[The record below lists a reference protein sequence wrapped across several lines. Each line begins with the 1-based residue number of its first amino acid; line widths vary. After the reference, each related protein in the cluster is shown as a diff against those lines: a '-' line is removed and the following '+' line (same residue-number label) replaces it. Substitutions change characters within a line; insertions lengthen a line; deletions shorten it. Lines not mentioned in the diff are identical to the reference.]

1 MPSAALVA
9 SHPVLIVARGPEQLA
24 ASTGVC
30 PDCEL
35 GLRAREQLWQQ
46 DFSSHLLALLLPLA
60 IVALTAF
67 GLGRAL
73 R

>member
-1 MPSAALVA
+1 MY
-9 SHPVLIVARGPEQLA
+9 VLRQLGT
-24 ASTGVC
+24 SSVC

-35 GLRAREQLWQQ
+35 GVRAREQLWQQ
-46 DFSSHLLALLLPLA
+46 DFSSHLLALLLPMAL
-60 IVALTAF
+60 VALMAF

>member
-1 MPSAALVA
+1 VN
-9 SHPVLIVARGPEQLA
+9 VTRGAKQLA
-24 ASTGVC
+24 SLTEAC

-46 DFSSHLLALLLPLA
+46 DFSSHLFALLLPLA
-60 IVALTAF
+60 IVALTAV

>member
-1 MPSAALVA
+1 MFEVSLTFLRQLGA
-9 SHPVLIVARGPEQLA
+9 SR
-24 ASTGVC
+24 VC

-60 IVALTAF
+60 IVGLAAV